1 LQLRRTKPALLPLL
15 RILERVGVLDNPRHR
30 MSNPPMSVSEEIVH
44 AIKHGQM
51 FLHYLPT
58 VSLADEHC
66 ACLGAE
72 ALVRWR
78 RRRAVLPA
86 GAFIP
91 LIENTPVSGMMT
103 YWVIDSIA
111 EELGEWLDGHPAAH
125 ISINVPPEILGRGGL
140 AYAAMRSGLQS
151 RISQVVLE
159 ITERGVPDRLGFDAL
174 RGMAEMG
181 VRLALDDASLSGTN
195 LALLARCEFSV
206 LKLDRELTWQL
217 DPQKPKP
224 TWLDGLAALLKN
236 SALQV
241 IAEGVETEYQA
252 EQLKGIGVQMAQGY
266 LFSPPLSARQL
277 MQFYGEKTLQ

>member
-1 LQLRRTKPALLPLL
+1 
-15 RILERVGVLDNPRHR
+15 
-30 MSNPPMSVSEEIVH
+30 MSVADEVLH
-44 AIKHGQM
+44 AMNQGKL
-51 FLHYLPT
+51 FLNYLPT

-66 ACLGAE
+66 VGAE

-91 LIENTPVSGMMT
+91 LIENTPVSGVMT
-103 YWVIDSIA
+103 YWVIDSVA
-111 EELGEWLDGHPAAH
+111 VEMGTWLDDHPDAH

-140 AYAAMRSGLQS
+140 AYASVRSGLHK

-159 ITERGVPDRLGFDAL
+159 LTERGVPDRLGFEAIRSL
-174 RGMAEMG
+174 AERG
-181 VRLALDDASLSGTN
+181 VRLALDDTMLSGTN

-217 DPQKPKP
+217 DPKKPKP
-224 TWLDGLAALLKN
+224 TWLDGLEALLKC

-241 IAEGVETEYQA
+241 IAEGVESEYQA
-252 EQLKGIGVQMAQGY
+252 EQLKSIGVQMAQGY

-277 MQFYGEKTLQ
+277 MQFYAMKAVAPPS